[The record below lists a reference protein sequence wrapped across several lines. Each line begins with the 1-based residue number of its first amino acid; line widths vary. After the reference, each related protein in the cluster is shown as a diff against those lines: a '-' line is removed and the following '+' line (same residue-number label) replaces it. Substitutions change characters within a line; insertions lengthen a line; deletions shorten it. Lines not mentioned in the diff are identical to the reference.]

1 MSEQQGLR
9 NTYWLAYILLK
20 QRILECRKVL
30 QYNNYRDRN
39 SVKLLFFFA
48 KFYLYVPVLS
58 QRSDGDLSST
68 IGSSSFGG
76 TGRRLSILL
85 FFEVQAH
92 IGDESKCIIV
102 FDVFDTEFLVWFF
115 FVGVQKVDL
124 LPQST
129 LS

>member
-1 MSEQQGLR
+1 MIQP
-9 NTYWLAYILLK
+9 
-20 QRILECRKVL
+20 LEWKKYYKAVTFLCKNL
-30 QYNNYRDRN
+30 
-39 SVKLLFFFA
+39 LLFSLF
-48 KFYLYVPVLS
+48 S

-76 TGRRLSILL
+76 TGGRESILL

-92 IGDESKCIIV
+92 TGDESNCIIV

-115 FVGVQKVDL
+115 FVDIWKVDL

-129 LS
+129 LP